1 MKPTWRKDPVWWNG
15 CAFCPD
21 DSQPQNGHH
30 AGFNNAFRADS
41 LTVVVLYGRRRP
53 RLRRVHLLCLPFALA
68 AGATMPPLVAPAP
81 AVQISL
87 LQASA

>member
-1 MKPTWRKDPVWWNG
+1 MKSTPRKDPVWWHG

-21 DSQPQNGHH
+21 DSQRQNGHH

-41 LTVVVLYGRRRP
+41 LTVVVLYGGGRP

-68 AGATMPPLVAPAP
+68 AGATMPPLVTPLP
-81 AVQISL
+81 VEQDSLFAV
-87 LQASA
+87 SA

>member
-1 MKPTWRKDPVWWNG
+1 MKSRKDPVWWHG

-21 DSQPQNGHH
+21 DAQPQNGHH
-30 AGFNNAFRADS
+30 AGFNNAFRNDS

-68 AGATMPPLVAPAP
+68 AGATMSPLVAPLP
-81 AVQISL
+81 AVQGSL
-87 LQASA
+87 FTEGAA